1 MLTRLENRIL
11 LLSLERSPAGM
22 NLVCCHHLVLV
33 HPMLAESKDAS
44 LSFERQAIGRVRRQ
58 GQKEKVHVCPEIYI
72 YREMT
77 TAYRM
82 ALYSFMSWAMLGYA
96 GL

>member
-72 YREMT
+72 ER
-77 TAYRM
+77 
-82 ALYSFMSWAMLGYA
+82 
-96 GL
+96 